1 MRVPPAFPPLH
12 NTRAEEL
19 LPAAGMHW
27 VCDPCFNQLIAGPLI
42 QQRER
47 LRTEAK
53 AEAKQATTRR
63 QAATNFE
70 ASIQNAGAG
79 QLHGVVQAL
88 DRLATETEEKASHLF
103 EESLGTPPVCPHCG
117 GPVRDA
123 NCKRMVVAG
132 EDASQAAA

>member
-1 MRVPPAFPPLH
+1 MRVSPTFPPLH

-27 VCDPCFNQLIAGPLI
+27 VCDPCFNQLIEGPLI

-47 LRTEAK
+47 LRAEAK
-53 AEAKQATTRR
+53 AEKEMATTQRE
-63 QAATNFE
+63 AATKFE
-70 ASIQNAGAG
+70 ASIQDAGAG

-103 EESLGTPPVCPHCG
+103 EESFGAPPVCPHCSET
-117 GPVRDA
+117 VRDA
-123 NCKRMVVAG
+123 ICKRIMVAG
-132 EDASQAAA
+132 HDGGEGE